1 MGVVIDE
8 VTAEVQ
14 PEPQA
19 LESPSASSSVRQP
32 RVDVGV
38 ELRRLAVRAARIHAD

>member
-8 VTAEVQ
+8 VIADVQ

-19 LESPSASSSVRQP
+19 SESQPASPARQP
-32 RVDVGV
+32 RVDIAS
-38 ELRRLAVRAARIHAD
+38 ELRRVAVRAARVHAD

>member
-8 VTAEVQ
+8 VIADVQ

-19 LESPSASSSVRQP
+19 SENRPASPAARQP
-32 RVDVGV
+32 RVDVAA
-38 ELRRLAVRAARIHAD
+38 ELRRVAARAARIHAD